1 MNEEQQKIVEQKI
14 QKKAKGKQEII
25 DKERIKYEIAE
36 ELGLLE
42 KVLSGDWKSL
52 TSKEAGKIGGVMTA
66 KKRKTDI

>member
-42 KVLSGDWKSL
+42 KVLSEDWKSL